1 MRFSSLVEKIDI
13 SGIRKMF
20 EASSENAIN
29 LGLGEPDFDTPENV
43 KRAAIE
49 AIERGFTKYTH
60 NAGIRELREAISEK
74 FRKENKLD
82 YSPDEILV
90 TSGASEALYIALRA
104 ILDEGDEVLVPDPG
118 FVSYSNLTILCGGV
132 PVGVPLEE
140 DFTLSPDRVMEFLS
154 ERTRAII
161 LNSPSNPTGAVQS
174 RESIRGIAEIAEDHE
189 LVIISDEVYE
199 YFVYEGEHHS
209 PGCFTDNCI
218 TVNATSKS
226 YAMTGW
232 RLGYLGA
239 PKEFVEQ
246 MIKVHQYVQA
256 CAPSISQYAALAAL
270 RGSRD
275 FVEMMV
281 GEFRKRRDFVYEAL
295 RELDFEVQ
303 KPKGAF
309 YIFPKVEN
317 SFEFTMELLK
327 RGVITV
333 PGRAFGRNGEGYVRI
348 SYATKMENLKKAME
362 IMRDVVSQFRK

>member
-1 MRFSSLVEKIDI
+1 MKFSSAVKSIEI

-20 EASSENAIN
+20 EASSESAIN

-49 AIERGFTKYTH
+49 AIEKGLTKYTH

-74 FRKENKLD
+74 FRKDNRLE

-90 TSGASEALYIALRA
+90 TSGASEALYIALRSL
-104 ILDEGDEVLVPDPG
+104 LDHGDEVLVPDPG
-118 FVSYSNLTILCGGV
+118 FVSYSNLTILCGGR

-140 DFTLSPDRVMEFLS
+140 DFTLSPERIMEFLG
-154 ERTRAII
+154 ERTKAII

-174 RESIRGIAEIAEDHE
+174 RESIRGIAEIAEDHD
-189 LVIISDEVYE
+189 LIIISDEVYE
-199 YFVYEGEHHS
+199 YFIYEGEHCS
-209 PGCFTDNCI
+209 PGRFTDNCI

-239 PKEFVEQ
+239 PKDFVEQ
-246 MIKVHQYVQA
+246 MLKVHQYVQA
-256 CAPSISQYAALAAL
+256 CASSISQYAALAAL
-270 RGSRD
+270 KGSRD

-281 GEFRKRRDFVYEAL
+281 REFRKRRDFIYGAL
-295 RELDFEVQ
+295 RELDLEVQ

-309 YIFPKVEN
+309 YIFPRVER
-317 SFEFTMELLK
+317 SLEFISELLK

-333 PGRAFGRNGEGYVRI
+333 PGEAFGKNGKSHVRI
-348 SYATKMENLKKAME
+348 SYATKMENLRKAVE
-362 IMRDVVSQFRK
+362 IMEETISQLRR